1 MSNSKDRAEKATA
14 PESGAMNEIATRL
27 SAAVGNPAQTI
38 LSLASEVMDTP
49 LGSVQR
55 EQVRRIH
62 QAAQSLLGVVNDL
75 ADFAR
80 LNEGSLILAKAPF
93 SLRDMVAQVAG
104 SRVRAAQEKGLLLQV
119 ETDSDVPDQLAGDA
133 SRLGQVLGHLLDNAI
148 RQTEQGEVSLRI
160 EPEFITQQEATL
172 AFTVNDTS
180 SVSLD
185 EVKAYIKNG
194 AKAGLAGPASLGLS
208 VAQGLVKTMGGTL
221 QPTKRAGGGCSLAF
235 SVACGKATT
244 NVDKPAT
251 ERFASLVALPVLLV
265 SDDGFEREELA
276 KLFQGWH
283 MRPLEA
289 DSGDMAIA
297 LLENAA
303 LSGERIPLMVFT
315 NRIHDHDGFMLALQI
330 KRNPVIGETRLIML
344 TSEGRRGDAMK
355 CREIGV
361 AGYLP
366 KPINPHDLHAAV
378 NTLMGIMREQDYA
391 PTLVT
396 RHSLRE
402 KRQGAAI
409 LLVEDDRDSQLLAAH
424 FLDRD
429 RFSVVLAANGGEA
442 LSMAEQQKFD
452 LILLDMELPGTD
464 GFKTAE
470 QIRAVGKVSADVPII
485 ALTAATSIERQK
497 RFQAAGITDFLQKPL
512 KRDALLAIVFRYVVP
527 VDD

>member
-1 MSNSKDRAEKATA
+1 MSNNKDRAEKVSPA
-14 PESGAMNEIATRL
+14 ESGAMKAIATRL
-27 SAAVGNPAQTI
+27 SAAVSNPAQLI
-38 LSLASEVMDTP
+38 LSLTSEVMDTP
-49 LGSVQR
+49 LGTVQR
-55 EQVRRIH
+55 EQVRRMR
-62 QAAQSLLGVVNDL
+62 QAAENLLGVVNDL
-75 ADFAR
+75 SDYAQLSD
-80 LNEGSLILAKAPF
+80 GSLALANAPF
-93 SLRDMVAQVAG
+93 SLRDVVAHVAG
-104 SRVRAAQEKGLLLQV
+104 SRVRAAQEKSLLLQV
-119 ETDSDVPDQLAGDA
+119 ETDSDVPDLLAGDCN
-133 SRLGQVLGHLLDNAI
+133 RLAQVLGHLIDNAI

-160 EPEFITQQEATL
+160 EPEYITQQEATL
-172 AFTVNDTS
+172 AFAVNDTS
-180 SVSLD
+180 SVPLD
-185 EVKAYIKNG
+185 EVKACITG
-194 AKAGLAGPASLGLS
+194 AKAGLANPASLGLS
-208 VAQGLVKTMGGTL
+208 VAQGLIKAMGGNL
-221 QPTKRAGGGCSLAF
+221 QASKRREGGCALAF
-235 SVACGKATT
+235 SVAFGSATKDI
-244 NVDKPAT
+244 DKPAP
-251 ERFASLVALPVLLV
+251 ERLASLVALPVLLV

-283 MRPLEA
+283 MHPLEA

-303 LSGERIPLMVFT
+303 LSGQRIPLMVFT

-330 KRNPVIGETRLIML
+330 KRNPLIGETRLVML

-378 NTLMGIMREQDYA
+378 NTLMGIMREDYA

-429 RFSVVLAANGGEA
+429 RFSVVLAANGAEA

-452 LILLDMELPGTD
+452 VILLDMELPGTD

-470 QIRAVGKVSADVPII
+470 RIRAVGKASADVPII
-485 ALTAATSIERQK
+485 ALTAATGIERQK

-512 KRDALLAIVFRYVVP
+512 KRDALLATVFRYVIP
-527 VDD
+527 GE